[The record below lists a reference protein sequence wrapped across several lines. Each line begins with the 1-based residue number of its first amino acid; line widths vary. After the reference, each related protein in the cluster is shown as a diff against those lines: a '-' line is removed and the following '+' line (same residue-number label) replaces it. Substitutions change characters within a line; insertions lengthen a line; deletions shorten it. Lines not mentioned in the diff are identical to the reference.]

1 MGWVVRLSFVNSEI
15 FFLFTDPTVA
25 FSILNGDGIN
35 ARDSIPGIYPVSWRK
50 RTPAGRQPAIYPP
63 LPPGNLNDVH
73 VKSMY

>member
-15 FFLFTDPTVA
+15 FFLFFRFTDPTVA
-25 FSILNGDGIN
+25 FSILNGDGVN
-35 ARDSIPGIYPVSWRK
+35 AGD